1 MYHDPTQ
8 FAFTAVLEQNWRVIR
23 AELDA
28 LESAEFIDWP
38 EHSLYGDRGWT
49 TFGLYAFGQRQPEG
63 CARCPQT
70 EKLARQIPGLTMAG
84 FSRLA
89 PGAHIV
95 PHRGYEGYS
104 GHVLRV
110 HLGLH
115 VPDGCTMRVG
125 TETKS
130 WKEGECLVFDDSVEH
145 EVWNRSDRTRTI
157 LLCDFLN
164 PLRRRPLVLN
174 PKFTPE
180 LIGYI
185 ERDYLPTQT
194 LGKRVLWHLWK
205 LANPGL
211 VRQARRNVASDR
223 YS

>member
-1 MYHDPTQ
+1 MYYDAARFP
-8 FAFTAVLEQNWRVIR
+8 FTATLAQNWRVIR

-28 LESAEFIDWP
+28 LDRHEFMDWP
-38 EHSLYGDRGWT
+38 EHSLYGDRGWE

-70 EKLARQIPGLTMAG
+70 ERLVRQIPGLMMAG

-95 PHRGYEGYS
+95 PHCGYEGYS
-104 GHVLRV
+104 GYVLRI
-110 HLGLH
+110 HLGLQI
-115 VPDGCTMRVG
+115 PEGCALRVG
-125 TETKS
+125 SETRSWTE
-130 WKEGECLVFDDSVEH
+130 GGVLVFDDTIEH
-145 EVWNRSDRTRTI
+145 EAWNRSSGTRTV

-164 PLRRRPLVLN
+164 PLRRRPLVMN

-185 ERDYLPTQT
+185 ERDYLPTRSFGQR
-194 LGKRVLWHLWK
+194 LLWHAWK